1 MTDRH
6 SPVTE
11 DELHAFVDGEL
22 PADRR
27 DAVEAWLASHPEDAA
42 LVATWRKQADLIR
55 SRYGAVAGEPV
66 PDRLKLDRLM
76 RNGRRWRAFAAAAA
90 IAAFMIGGVAGWM
103 ARGASAAVVPGG
115 FELLAHEALTAH
127 KLYTGEVR
135 HPIEVTASENHLL
148 PWLSRRLGTT
158 MRAPDLAAFDLR
170 LLGGRLLP
178 GVSGPSALF
187 MYESGSGERFTLYC
201 SRLAEQRTSL
211 RYSETGNVAAIHWG
225 DGGYGWVVSGPADK
239 SRLKAVA
246 RAAYEQV
253 ENRAPPPSNRSSV
266 DQLISRR
273 GS

>member
-1 MTDRH
+1 
-6 SPVTE
+6 
-11 DELHAFVDGEL
+11 
-22 PADRR
+22 
-27 DAVEAWLASHPEDAA
+27 
-42 LVATWRKQADLIR
+42 
-55 SRYGAVAGEPV
+55 
-66 PDRLKLDRLM
+66 
-76 RNGRRWRAFAAAAA
+76 
-90 IAAFMIGGVAGWM
+90 
-103 ARGASAAVVPGG
+103 
-115 FELLAHEALTAH
+115 
-127 KLYTGEVR
+127 
-135 HPIEVTASENHLL
+135 
-148 PWLSRRLGTT
+148 

-253 ENRAPPPSNRSSV
+253 ENRAPPPQQPLVGRPADLAAGVVSAAAAYPKS
-266 DQLISRR
+266 LR